1 MIMFD
6 VLLDDI
12 GKLGLSQILLILL
25 YSYFNISGGMN
36 ALATVFIGY
45 TPDYRWEYVY
55 FSLSTWKMDVLDI
68 FLSLR
73 DSIKNP

>member
-45 TPDYRWEYVY
+45 TPDYR
-55 FSLSTWKMDVLDI
+55 
-68 FLSLR
+68 
-73 DSIKNP
+73 